1 MARRYWLVKT
11 DPDTYAIED
20 LEREGTTEWWGVRN
34 YLARN
39 YMRDDMSP
47 GDPVLLY
54 HSSTPV
60 LGVYGLARVA
70 GPAHPDSKQFEEGH
84 PYEDP
89 ASDPADPTWWCV
101 DLEHVETFDS
111 PVTRDAM
118 KTERALSGM
127 KVLQRGVRHSIL
139 PVTPGEFE
147 AVIRMARGAD

>member
-1 MARRYWLVKT
+1 MVRRHWLVKT
-11 DPDTYAIED
+11 DPDSYATED
-20 LEREGTTEWWGVRN
+20 LAREGTTEWWGVRN

-39 YMRDDMSP
+39 YMRDEMSS

-54 HSSTPV
+54 HSSTRV

-84 PYEDP
+84 AYQDP
-89 ASDPADPTWWCV
+89 ASDPEDPTWWCV
-101 DLEHVETFDS
+101 DLEHVETFDA

-118 KTERALSGM
+118 REEPALANM

-139 PVTPGEFE
+139 PVTPEEFE
-147 AVIRMARGAD
+147 AVVRMAGSAG

>member
-1 MARRYWLVKT
+1 MKCET
-11 DPDTYAIED
+11 DD
-20 LEREGTTEWWGVRN
+20 LEV
-34 YLARN
+34 
-39 YMRDDMSP
+39 
-47 GDPVLLY
+47 
-54 HSSTPV
+54 
-60 LGVYGLARVA
+60 
-70 GPAHPDSKQFEEGH
+70 
-84 PYEDP
+84 P

>member
-1 MARRYWLVKT
+1 MSRGHWLVKT

-20 LEREGTTEWWGVRN
+20 LERDGTTEWWGVRN

-39 YMRDDMSP
+39 YMRDDMEP
-47 GDPVLLY
+47 GDGVLIY
-54 HSSTPV
+54 HSSTKV

-70 GPAHPDSKQFEEGH
+70 GPAHPDSKQFEDGH

-89 ASDPADPTWWCV
+89 DSDPDDPTWWCV
-101 DLEHVETFDS
+101 DLEHVKTFDG

-118 KTERALSGM
+118 KEEAGLGDM

-139 PVTPGEFE
+139 PVTAEEFRIVKE
-147 AVIRMARGAD
+147 MAGRED